1 MPVISKILIKNA
13 SVTRK
18 NLLKLLESL
27 AKERTLI
34 APVKSPELED
44 INFMPVTGPDQ
55 ICFDYENTTVPPKE
69 FFFPQS
75 ECMFTFSPQSNESIA
90 VGGDSEELVFFG
102 VRSCDLK
109 AIELLDKF
117 YERTFEDD
125 YYLSKRA
132 NSVIISVACSQL
144 NEQCFCTSVGTG
156 PVLTEGFDIQLI
168 RVGDAYSVGIGSE
181 KGLQLYEQYRD
192 FFGAPIDVDIEE
204 LVEKAKESAAGFDLQ
219 RVYDRLKA
227 GRVDDRLWADIAAR
241 CQSCGLCLL
250 LCPTCS
256 CYTVID
262 RVTPDG
268 ESRRTRQWDCCY
280 FEGFTRMVGGQ
291 NPVKPKEEMVKRKY
305 YHKLVQQIDEFDMSG
320 CTGCGRCNIV
330 CVGNVNWLENI
341 RKIEGSGQDV

>member
-1 MPVISKILIKNA
+1 MPVISKIRIKNA

-27 AKERTLI
+27 AKDKTLI

-44 INFMPVTGPDQ
+44 INFMPVTGPEQ

-75 ECMFTFSPQSNESIA
+75 ECMFTFLPKSNESIA
-90 VGGDSEELVFFG
+90 VGDESEDIVLFG

-109 AIELLDKF
+109 AIELLDRF

-144 NEQCFCTSVGTG
+144 NDQCFCTSVGTG
-156 PVLTEGFDIQLI
+156 PVLTEGFDIQL
-168 RVGDAYSVGIGSE
+168 VAAGGDYAAQVGSE
-181 KGLQLYEQYRD
+181 KGLQLYEQYQD
-192 FFGAPIDVDIEE
+192 LFGPPTDVDAEKE
-204 LVEKAKESAAGFDLQ
+204 FEKAKASEAGFDLQ

-227 GRVDDRLWADIAAR
+227 KKVDDRLWADIAQR

-262 RVTPDG
+262 RAMPQG
-268 ESRRTRQWDCCY
+268 RNRRTREWDCCY
-280 FEGFTRMVGGQ
+280 FTGFTRMVGGQ
-291 NPVKPKEEMVKRKY
+291 NPIKPKEEMVKRKY

-320 CTGCGRCNIV
+320 CIGCGRCNIV

-341 RKIEGSGQDV
+341 RKIEGSSQDV